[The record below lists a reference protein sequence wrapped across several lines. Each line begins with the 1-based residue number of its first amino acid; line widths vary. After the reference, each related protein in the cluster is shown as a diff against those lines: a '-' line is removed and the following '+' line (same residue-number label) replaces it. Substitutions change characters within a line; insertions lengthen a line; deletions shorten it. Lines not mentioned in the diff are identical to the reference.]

1 MPGEKDSVKHF
12 TFIILNPA
20 GPVLQRVAYTVFN
33 SSKPA
38 SFSKPSATLLPS
50 LNQNSLDEALLL
62 TLVQSITAPALGR
75 ALTQQLMN
83 RWAGHC
89 PSVPTCSGDTQ
100 RIHVKRGP
108 RTQ

>member
-62 TLVQSITAPALGR
+62 TPGPEH
-75 ALTQQLMN
+75 
-83 RWAGHC
+83 HC
-89 PSVPTCSGDTQ
+89 PCSWQSTHTAAYETVG
-100 RIHVKRGP
+100 
-108 RTQ
+108 RTLS